1 MVFVDSEGNEVDRII
16 GFLPPTEYLMR
27 IENIIGKRNTLDDY
41 IARYERGDVTEDII
55 AGIAMKY
62 EDRSEN
68 DKAAEF
74 YSLLIKHYTDSSS
87 DYIMHGK
94 FFLSKYK
101 FENGKENAL
110 KNYVSKNPGSK
121 FIHEAYETMVYH
133 YANAGQLDKELKI
146 YEEMLLLFSDDPN
159 ALNMYAWRMAEIET
173 NLEDALLKARKA
185 VYLSVNEPIQ
195 QARIIDTEA
204 EVLWKMGRYDD
215 AINAIDKAI
224 SIDPEDQYYKA
235 QKEKFIQSKKETI
248 QSA

>member
-1 MVFVDSEGNEVDRII
+1 
-16 GFLPPTEYLMR
+16 
-27 IENIIGKRNTLDDY
+27 
-41 IARYERGDVTEDII
+41 
-55 AGIAMKY
+55 MKY

-94 FFLSKYK
+94 FFLSKNK
-101 FENGKENAL
+101 FENGNENAL

-121 FIHEAYETMVYH
+121 YIHEAYETMVYH
-133 YANAGQLDKELKI
+133 YVNAGQLEKELKI

-204 EVLWKMGRYDD
+204 EVLWKLKRYNEAFEAIKRAI
-215 AINAIDKAI
+215 AIN
-224 SIDPEDQYYKA
+224 PENPYFRD
-235 QKEKFIQSKKETI
+235 QKEKFVQSQKGEI